1 VRSRSTAPLVTAL
14 LVTGLLL
21 AGCGTG
27 LQATTYTKETSPRD
41 FNGTSIADLEVRN
54 LGIAAPT
61 SGLTFNPGD
70 SAVLTGSVVNTGTTD
85 DTLVAVESAVATSV
99 TLSDGTATAAPTVP
113 IPAGSDAGSWSA
125 TLTGLTADVRVGQYV
140 TVTLVFQRAG
150 RLSGLQVPV
159 RSGDNGVE
167 GRTPE
172 QDPYH
177 APE

>member
-1 VRSRSTAPLVTAL
+1 VTAL

-41 FNGTSIADLEVRN
+41 FNGTSIANLEVRN
-54 LGIAAPT
+54 LGIAAPA
-61 SGLTFNPGD
+61 SGLTLTAGAN
-70 SAVLTGSVVNTGTTD
+70 AVLTGSVVNTGTTD
-85 DTLVAVESAVATSV
+85 DALVAVESAVATSV
-99 TLSDGTATAAPTVP
+99 TLSDAGAAPGSTVA
-113 IPAGSDAGSWSA
+113 IAAGSDAGSWSA
-125 TLTGLTADVRVGQYV
+125 ILTGLTADLRAGQYV

-159 RSGDNGVE
+159 RAGDNGLE
-167 GRTPE
+167 GRTPQ